1 MAAQIVA
8 VNKVT
13 STAGSH
19 EHRHISEVKTA
30 GKEVLKRSE
39 VVKRIQNGEQS
50 FYTLLGSSQASVIVV
65 KCPVCSTKD
74 YIKTTADSTTA
85 DNLLSLPFF

>member
-13 STAGSH
+13 STAGAYS
-19 EHRHISEVKTA
+19 HRHISEVKTA
-30 GKEVLKRSE
+30 GGEVLKRSE

-50 FYTLLGSSQASVIVV
+50 FYTLVAGSQASVIVV
-65 KCPVCSTKD
+65 KCPTCSAND
-74 YIKTTADSTTA
+74 YIKTTADGTTA
-85 DNLLSLPFF
+85 DNLLSLPSF